1 MIKERD
7 NDTDK
12 NVDLDKL
19 RLRMAELCARSEQCS
34 YDIAVKLRRAG
45 ATSAQMMQIIN
56 DLRSQKFIDDARY
69 ARALTNDKV
78 RFAGWGRMKIRAAL
92 LAKRISESDIRLAF
106 DRIDDDEYHDSLMR
120 VAASKARG
128 LDLTDYR
135 QRQKFFRSMA
145 SRGYEP
151 GLISSAISALCSDC

>member
-1 MIKERD
+1 MINDRD
-7 NDTDK
+7 NDTDRSI
-12 NVDLDKL
+12 DIDKL
-19 RLRMAELCARSEQCS
+19 RLRMADLCARSEQCS
-34 YDIAVKLRRAG
+34 YDIALKLRRAG
-45 ATSAQMMQIIN
+45 ASAAQMMQIID

-106 DRIDDDEYHDSLMR
+106 DGIDDDEYNASLMR
-120 VAASKARG
+120 VARSKARG
-128 LDLTDYR
+128 LDLGDYR

-151 GLISSAISALCSDC
+151 GLISSALTALCSDC